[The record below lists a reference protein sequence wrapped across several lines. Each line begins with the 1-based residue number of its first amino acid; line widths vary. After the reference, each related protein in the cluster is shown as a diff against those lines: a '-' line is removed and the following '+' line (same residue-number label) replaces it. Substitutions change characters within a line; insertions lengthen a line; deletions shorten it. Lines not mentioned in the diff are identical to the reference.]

1 MKWNTNMKQMVN
13 GKKVVYPTKRTM
25 NLYFKVDRTTAP
37 ATAALYVLFAL
48 VVLLAL
54 SKVAIYDPLEEARQ
68 LEERVLMLEEQ
79 TASQMER
86 LKNYHQIQ
94 EDYIRATPTEE
105 ELSQVDRMEILNLI
119 DSTIRPAAKIAQ
131 VSISGDQVLLTFSD
145 VTLEEAAGLVS
156 KLEAS
161 KLVAKT
167 SVDTAI
173 STRENQKHV
182 KVDVYFE
189 VSKGEETQP

>member
-13 GKKVVYPTKRTM
+13 GKKVVYPTKHTM

-119 DSTIRPAAKIAQ
+119 DSTIRPTAKIAQ

>member
-54 SKVAIYDPLEEARQ
+54 SKVAIYDPLEAARQ